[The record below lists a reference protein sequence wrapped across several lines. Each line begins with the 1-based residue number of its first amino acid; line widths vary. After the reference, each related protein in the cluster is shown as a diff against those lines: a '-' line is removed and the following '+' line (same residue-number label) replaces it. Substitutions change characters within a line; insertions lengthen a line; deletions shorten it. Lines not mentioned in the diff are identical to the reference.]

1 MSWGCD
7 LVNRNN
13 QHFVDLS
20 VEAPGQLEPF
30 IAVSKSNDALPHWDG
45 KSRFAGTLYRLA
57 MRTEAAAAASQIS
70 NDVISTSKSMQIL
83 EEFMTAAPDLL
94 LFLRHVKE
102 ISVYVKEA
110 GQQNA
115 ILKHKSIAK
124 PVSTVVSQ
132 EQRLAINIKHADG
145 HLTSKQ
151 WLKIVNP
158 DRNGDG
164 IAALLKDEHCKGNQ
178 VPSLA
183 GKVYSTMALPLDNTG
198 LPVHINGAFYVSC
211 DRRNL
216 WEGEGDGGKVIH
228 QMHVKHLMRSCS
240 CFRLLISGKH
250 ALLSGLSTGNTTES
264 H

>member
-1 MSWGCD
+1 LSWGCD

-198 LPVHINGAFYVSC
+198 LPVHINGAFFVSS

-216 WEGEGDGGKVIH
+216 WEGEGDGGKVI
-228 QMHVKHLMRSCS
+228 
-240 CFRLLISGKH
+240 LII
-250 ALLSGLSTGNTTES
+250 
-264 H
+264 